1 MIINDAPD
9 PTRRLASYT
18 TPYNTTSG
26 ITCFNRESIAAVT
39 EVSPLD
45 SNSGKQ
51 EIEVHLKSGTIFTI
65 TEDELKS
72 DLIMADLM
80 GLNGLSTIAV
90 EAKVL
95 NRETP

>member
-9 PTRRLASYT
+9 PTHRLTSYT
-18 TPYNTTSG
+18 LPYNTTSG

-65 TEDELKS
+65 TEDELQS

-80 GLNGLSTIAV
+80 GLNGLSPIAV